1 VRRGGP
7 AGCWGVYT
15 KVGLAAPPK
24 TPSRDD
30 GRDGADGVDD
40 NDDDML
46 RRLDYGTSELAEG
59 LVTPELLFVL
69 LLPLPFPALM
79 LP

>member
-1 VRRGGP
+1 VTTGGN
-7 AGCWGVYT
+7 
-15 KVGLAAPPK
+15 
-24 TPSRDD
+24 
-30 GRDGADGVDD
+30 GADGVDD